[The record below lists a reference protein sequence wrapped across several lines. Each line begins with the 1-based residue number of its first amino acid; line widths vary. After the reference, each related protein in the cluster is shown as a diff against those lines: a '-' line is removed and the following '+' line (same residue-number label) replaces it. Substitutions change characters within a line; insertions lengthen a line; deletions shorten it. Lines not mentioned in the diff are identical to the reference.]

1 MKKKIITMFSLML
14 CLLLCISL
22 VACNKNKHEANSE
35 WKSDETKH
43 WHECTT
49 KGHDDKLDE
58 ADHTWNDGE
67 VKTQPTETAEGV
79 KTFTC
84 TVCGRTKTEPLAQLE
99 HTHKFANEWSK
110 DETNHWHAATCEHTG
125 EKNDLAAHTYG
136 NWTVKTAEGVHV
148 DRVEQREC
156 SVCQHTEERTIANT
170 QEHEYDYE
178 NIKSDATDH
187 WFECSCGEKTEIEAH
202 TYGAWS
208 EKTPAGIHVDRVEQ
222 RKCSVCQHTE
232 ERTIINT
239 QEHEYDYENIKSD
252 ATDHWFECSCGEKTE
267 IEAHTYSA
275 WSEKTPAGED
285 QDKQYSRKCSKCEY
299 EEVLTFDN
307 TKTNGSYCVA
317 ITSTFVVNGKKMA
330 GVQVVRGTICTGD
343 NIEIDGVEGTFLIE
357 EITEN
362 GKTLESA
369 SCGQSVYLELVEE
382 SGDWSL
388 ISNSTIL
395 AYEPET
401 VKSYSTFTAQ
411 ITIDKSNFNGNLTSG
426 REVLLDLYNVDY
438 GMSPYAL
445 VLPEGVKV
453 AEDGESYVVS
463 VTLWKNTSRALWVG
477 MEFSCKISV
486 TTESASSHVIVA
498 RGIILSVAD

>member
-67 VKTQPTETAEGV
+67 VKTLPTETAEGV

-99 HTHKFANEWSK
+99 HTHKFATEWSK
-110 DETNHWHAATCEHTG
+110 DETNHWHAATCEHTD
-125 EKNDLAAHTYG
+125 EKSDLAAHTYG
-136 NWTVKTAEGVHV
+136 AWSEKTPAGIHV
-148 DRVEQREC
+148 DRVEQRKC

-170 QEHEYDYE
+170 ATHDFDYE

-208 EKTPAGIHVDRVEQ
+208 EKTPAG
-222 RKCSVCQHTE
+222 
-232 ERTIINT
+232 
-239 QEHEYDYENIKSD
+239 
-252 ATDHWFECSCGEKTE
+252 
-267 IEAHTYSA
+267 
-275 WSEKTPAGED
+275 ED
-285 QDKQYSRKCSKCEY
+285 QDKQYSRKCSECEH

-307 TKTNGSYCVA
+307 TKTNGTYCVA

-362 GKTLESA
+362 GKTLDSA

-382 SGDWSL
+382 SGDWSKL
-388 ISNSTIL
+388 SNSTIL

-411 ITIDKSNFNGNLTSG
+411 ITIDKSNFDGNLNSG
-426 REVLLDLYNVDY
+426 KEVLLDLYNVDY

-453 AEDGESYVVS
+453 AEDGESYIVS
-463 VTLWKNTSRALWVG
+463 VTLWKNTSRALWAG

-486 TTESASSHVIVA
+486 TTESSSHVIVA